1 MKNRLIEKRL
11 LLIKV
16 MGHNNRG
23 WVGFALDPPLQTMG
37 SPSIMAI
44 NFRVKAFFTMTS
56 WRCSK
61 DVILQN

>member
-1 MKNRLIEKRL
+1 MKKRLIDKRL
-11 LLIKV
+11 MLIKV
-16 MGHNNRG
+16 MGHNMG

-44 NFRVKAFFTMTS
+44 NFRVKTFFTMTG

-61 DVILQN
+61 DVILKN